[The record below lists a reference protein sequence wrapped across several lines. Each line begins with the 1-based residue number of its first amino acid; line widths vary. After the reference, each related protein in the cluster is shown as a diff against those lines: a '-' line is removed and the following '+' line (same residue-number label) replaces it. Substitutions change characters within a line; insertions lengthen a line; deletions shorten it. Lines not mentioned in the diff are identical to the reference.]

1 MCLCIACADRVSA
14 GLVSVSRLAL
24 VCGGRLTFCL
34 TYGFAFLT
42 LLSPGAVAVPG
53 GEHHVLHENIG
64 AVCPGEFSTP
74 NAQADKDEQP
84 AGAGGDEHN
93 QPGDKAEGAYAD
105 DEWLVEMTHDRMRV
119 HALLAGFKPAVKATG
134 FAFLDFI
141 FNGFQGWS
149 FQTCRRWLS
158 PGGGG

>member
-1 MCLCIACADRVSA
+1 MCLRIACADRVSA

-53 GEHHVLHENIG
+53 GEHHVLH
-64 AVCPGEFSTP
+64 
-74 NAQADKDEQP
+74 
-84 AGAGGDEHN
+84 
-93 QPGDKAEGAYAD
+93 AD
-105 DEWLVEMTHDRMRV
+105 DEGLVEMTHDRMRV
-119 HALLAGFKPAVKATG
+119 HALLAGFKPAVKAAG

-141 FNGFQGWS
+141 FNGFQEWS